1 MKDIRIADPIIME
14 LTNSP
19 ILKIR
24 KPMNAP
30 GIRIKKRTALAAPSE
45 STREPLSK
53 NGVKNRDNE
62 NTIQILNLTTI
73 WLFFSVL
80 STSQL

>member
-1 MKDIRIADPIIME
+1 
-14 LTNSP
+14 
-19 ILKIR
+19 
-24 KPMNAP
+24 MNAP
-30 GIRIKKRTALAAPSE
+30 GIKIKKSTALAAPIE
-45 STREPLSK
+45 SPREPLSK

>member
-1 MKDIRIADPIIME
+1 MKDISIADPIIME
-14 LTNSP
+14 LTNSR
-19 ILKIR
+19 ILRIF

-30 GIRIKKRTALAAPSE
+30 GIKIKKRTALAAPSE
-45 STREPLSK
+45 SPKEPLSK
-53 NGVKNRDNE
+53 NGVKNRNNE
-62 NTIQILNLTTI
+62 KTTQVLNLITT

>member
-1 MKDIRIADPIIME
+1 MKDISIADPIIME
-14 LTNSP
+14 LTNSR
-19 ILKIR
+19 IFRIF

-30 GIRIKKRTALAAPSE
+30 GIKIKKSTALAAPIE
-45 STREPLSK
+45 SPKEPLSK

-62 NTIQILNLTTI
+62 NRIQILNLTTI

>member
-1 MKDIRIADPIIME
+1 MNEIRTADPIIME
-14 LTNSP
+14 LTNSR
-19 ILKIR
+19 ILKIF

-30 GIRIKKRTALAAPSE
+30 GIKIKKSTARAAPTE
-45 STREPLSK
+45 SPREPLSK
-53 NGVKNRDNE
+53 NGVKNRANE

-73 WLFFSVL
+73 LLFFSVL